1 MSLTKLTYE
10 NGRIMEGYNKTR
22 REHSLD
28 IYAIIIA
35 FVALCISAITTYRQ
49 FFYEDRSIMLYVVP
63 SVSGDGIVI
72 TANLV
77 NAGFGADVF
86 LERIDV
92 VKYFDLESDDQ
103 GGVMIVPATFLS
115 SGREN
120 SYSVDIPLMFEIGN
134 KVDVGYKYIENICR
148 FYEGVSNHGR
158 GNWLPNDLVD
168 FLASSSGTDAHIS
181 INLVVTFRV
190 KGDLY
195 VKDVE
200 VISSSLTRVYEDSI
214 DASMWAVGA
223 VDLFD
228 LESPDGILFADPPPD
243 ESEIFEKAMAAREEA
258 RAKRSALM
266 PRHLIGYSI
275 YDDGKIEFRDISHLF
290 VSLYR
295 QSWNRKFWDPNPKDM
310 LIHVKEHCD
319 SSKNKE

>member
-1 MSLTKLTYE
+1 
-10 NGRIMEGYNKTR
+10 MEGYEKAGR
-22 REHSLD
+22 KHSLD
-28 IYAIIIA
+28 IYAITIA
-35 FVALCISAITTYRQ
+35 FLALCLSAITTYRQ
-49 FFYEDRSIMLYVVP
+49 FFYEDRSLMLYVVP
-63 SVSGDGIVI
+63 KVSGDGVVI

-92 VKYFDLESDDQ
+92 VKNFDLESGDQ
-103 GGVMIVPATFLS
+103 GDLMVVPATFLG
-115 SGREN
+115 SGRDS
-120 SYSVDIPLMFEIGN
+120 SYSVDIPLTFKIGN
-134 KVDVGYKYIENICR
+134 KVNVGYKYIDNICR

-158 GNWLPNDLVD
+158 GNWFANDPFD
-168 FLASSSGTDAHIS
+168 FLAPSSGTDAGIS

-200 VISSSLTRVYEDSI
+200 VISSGLTRVNEDSI

-228 LESPDGILFADPPPD
+228 LESPEGILFAEAPPD
-243 ESEIFEKAMAAREEA
+243 ESEIFKKAMAAREED

-266 PRHLIGYSI
+266 PRHLISYSI
-275 YDDGKIEFRDISHLF
+275 HDDGRIEFSDISYLF
-290 VSLYR
+290 VGIYK
-295 QSWNRKFWDPNPKDM
+295 QSWNRRFWDPSLKDV
-310 LIHVKEHCD
+310 LILVKEYCG